1 MVAWQRNCNVF
12 NTHVVAEVLITTLE
26 NKIYKGMTAVSKN
39 INLDEINDKCKDTYH
54 RTIKMKAA
62 NDQ

>member
-12 NTHVVAEVLITTLE
+12 NTHVVAEVFITTLE